1 MVACA
6 MSGPRGQA
14 GEGRLALGRALTSRA
29 RGELGGFGAR
39 WRAVADRF
47 LMGLG
52 RVVTSWHVTAQRL
65 TARKRA

>member
-1 MVACA
+1 MTGRVVRL
-6 MSGPRGQA
+6 GRGDW
-14 GEGRLALGRALTSRA
+14 RWGRALTSRA

-39 WRAVADRF
+39 WRALADRF

-52 RVVTSWHVTAQRL
+52 RVVTSWHVTARRL

>member
-39 WRAVADRF
+39 WRAVADRL
-47 LMGLG
+47 LMCLG
-52 RVVTSWHVTAQRL
+52 RVVTSCRLTAQWL